1 MSNFGRNL
9 ALWVIIALL
18 LVVLF
23 NLFQPGATHTAA
35 TQVAYSDFI
44 NEVNGGRVRDVVIQ
58 GRTVSGQLTDG
69 RTFQTYTPEDSS
81 LVGRLTDKGVRVIAK
96 PEDSDVNP
104 LLHYLLSWFPML
116 LLIGVWVFF
125 MRQMQAGGGRAMGFG
140 KSRARMLT
148 EKQGRVT
155 FDDVAGIDEAKGEL
169 QEIVE
174 FLKDPQKFQRLG
186 GKIPKGVL
194 LVGPPG
200 TGKTLLARA
209 IAGEADVPFFTISG
223 SDFVEMFVGVGAR
236 RVRDMFEQG
245 KKNAPCIIF
254 IDEIDAVG
262 RHRGAGLG
270 GGNDEREQ
278 TLNQMLVEMDGFES
292 NEGVILI
299 AATNRPDV
307 LDPALLRPGRFD
319 RQVVVPNPDVNG
331 REKILRVHMRKVPL
345 ASDVDPKVIARG
357 TPGFSG
363 ADLANLVNEAALLAA
378 RIGKRVVAMAEFEAA
393 KDKVMMGTERRS
405 LVMSEAEKR
414 MTAYHEGGHAL
425 CAMHEP
431 ECDPVHKATII
442 PRGRAL
448 GLVMSLPE
456 GDRYSKSKSKLL
468 AELTMAMGGRAAEE
482 IIFGPDKVSNGA
494 AGDIKMATDQARRMI
509 TEWGMSDKLGMIA
522 YGDNSQEVFLGHS
535 VTQNKNVSEAT
546 AREIDAEIKD
556 IIDRAY
562 AKAKRLLTE
571 NVEELHRLAR
581 GLLEHE
587 TLSGDEI
594 RTVLR
599 GEPVIRKVVDEPAPE
614 SRRASVPNA
623 GRPAARRRLPEAWG
637 RRRSRGERS
646 HNGWGR
652 GSYGWPRLKQPS
664 QPRSGLVTPCGR
676 FLSHSAELSCLKS
689 SASPWVIPR
698 TFRARV
704 GTQSHPGDR
713 RRYQCAVHGA
723 GQQIAAIARGRGA
736 RATATLGRPHA

>member
-9 ALWVIIALL
+9 ALWVIIAVL

-23 NLFQPGATHTAA
+23 DLFQPGGIQHGATN
-35 TQVAYSDFI
+35 VAYSDFVSEMNNGHI
-44 NEVNGGRVRDVVIQ
+44 RSVSIAGHQVNG
-58 GRTVSGQLTDG
+58 TLTDG
-69 RTFQTYTPEDSS
+69 HAFQTYTPEDPT
-81 LVGRLTDKGVRVIAK
+81 LAQRLTDKGVQVSAK
-96 PEDSDVNP
+96 PDDDGVN
-104 LLHYLLSWFPML
+104 LMHLLLSWFPML
-116 LLIGVWVFF
+116 LLVGVWIFF

-155 FDDVAGIDEAKGEL
+155 FEDVAGIDEAKSEL

-209 IAGEADVPFFTISG
+209 IAGEANVPFFTISG
-223 SDFVEMFVGVGAR
+223 SDFVEMFVGVGAS

-319 RQVVVPNPDVNG
+319 RQVVVPNPDVLG

-378 RIGKRVVAMAEFEAA
+378 RMGKRTVAMLEFENA
-393 KDKVMMGTERRS
+393 KDKVLMGAERRS
-405 LVMSEAEKR
+405 LVMSDAEKR

-425 CAMHEP
+425 CAMKEP

-448 GLVMSLPE
+448 GMVMSLPE
-456 GDRYSKSKSKLL
+456 GDRYSKSKSKCL
-468 AELTMAMGGRAAEE
+468 AELVLAMGGRAAEE
-482 IIFGPDKVSNGA
+482 IIFGADKVSNGA
-494 AGDIKMATDQARRMI
+494 SGDIKMATDQARRMI

-535 VTQNKNVSEAT
+535 VTQNKNVSEHT
-546 AREIDAEIKD
+546 AQEIDREIKA
-556 IIDRAY
+556 IIDHAY
-562 AKAKRLLTE
+562 ASAKAILTE
-571 NVEELHRLAR
+571 NVEELHRIAR
-581 GLLEHE
+581 GLLEYE

-594 RTVLR
+594 RQVLR
-599 GEPVIRKVVDEPAPE
+599 GEPVIKAVVDDPAPE
-614 SRRASVPNA
+614 TRRASVPTTGKAAPLPPNLGA
-623 GRPAARRRLPEAWG
+623 APAAG
-637 RRRSRGERS
+637 
-646 HNGWGR
+646 
-652 GSYGWPRLKQPS
+652 
-664 QPRSGLVTPCGR
+664 
-676 FLSHSAELSCLKS
+676 
-689 SASPWVIPR
+689 
-698 TFRARV
+698 
-704 GTQSHPGDR
+704 
-713 RRYQCAVHGA
+713 
-723 GQQIAAIARGRGA
+723 
-736 RATATLGRPHA
+736 

>member
-1 MSNFGRNL
+1 MNNFGRNL
-9 ALWVIIALL
+9 ALWVIVALL
-18 LVVLF
+18 LVALF
-23 NLFQPGATHTAA
+23 NLFQPSTTGGRGAQAL
-35 TQVAYSDFI
+35 AYSDFLT
-44 NEVNGGRVRDVVIQ
+44 EVGAGHVREVVIQ
-58 GRTVSGQLTDG
+58 GRTVNGQLSDG
-69 RTFQTYTPEDSS
+69 RTFQTYTPEDPA
-81 LVGRLTDKGVRVIAK
+81 LVSRLTEKGVRVVARA
-96 PEDSDVNP
+96 EESEVHP
-104 LLHYLLSWFPML
+104 LFQYLLSWFPML

-125 MRQMQAGGGRAMGFG
+125 MRQMQSGGGRAMGFG
-140 KSRARMLT
+140 KSRARLLT

-155 FDDVAGIDEAKGEL
+155 FEDVAGIDEAKGEL
-169 QEIVE
+169 EEIVE
-174 FLKDPQKFQRLG
+174 FLRDPQKFQRLG

-209 IAGEADVPFFTISG
+209 IAGEANVPFFTISG
-223 SDFVEMFVGVGAR
+223 SDFVEMFVGVGAS

-319 RQVVVPNPDVNG
+319 RQVVVPNPDVQG

-345 ASDVDPKVIARG
+345 ASDVEPKTIARG

-378 RIGKRVVAMAEFEAA
+378 RTGRRTVGMYEFEQA
-393 KDKVMMGTERRS
+393 KDKVLMGAERRS
-405 LVMSEAEKR
+405 LVMSEDEKR
-414 MTAYHEGGHAL
+414 MTAYHEAGHAL
-425 CAMHEP
+425 AALHLP

-456 GDRYSKSKSKLL
+456 GDRYSKHKSKLL
-468 AELTMAMGGRAAEE
+468 SELAMAMGGRVAEE
-482 IIFGPDKVSNGA
+482 LIFGSEKVSNGA
-494 AGDIKMATDQARRMI
+494 SGDIKMATNQTRMMV
-509 TEWGMSDKLGMIA
+509 TEWGMSERLGMIA
-522 YGDNSQEVFLGHS
+522 YGENSQEVFLGHS
-535 VTQNKNVSEAT
+535 VTQSKNLSEET
-546 AREIDAEIKD
+546 ARQIDAEIRR
-556 IIDRAY
+556 IIDEAY
-562 AKAKRLLTE
+562 ARCKAILSE
-571 NVEELHRLAR
+571 NIDELHLLAK

-594 RTVLR
+594 RLVIK
-599 GEPVIRKVVDEPAPE
+599 GEPVVRSRPDEPT
-614 SRRASVPNA
+614 
-623 GRPAARRRLPEAWG
+623 PA
-637 RRRSRGERS
+637 
-646 HNGWGR
+646 GR
-652 GSYGWPRLKQPS
+652 GSVPSSGRAPRPGS
-664 QPRSGLVTPCGR
+664 SPGGL
-676 FLSHSAELSCLKS
+676 
-689 SASPWVIPR
+689 SPAP
-698 TFRARV
+698 AP
-704 GTQSHPGDR
+704 GT
-713 RRYQCAVHGA
+713 
-723 GQQIAAIARGRGA
+723 
-736 RATATLGRPHA
+736 

>member
-35 TQVAYSDFI
+35 SQVAYSDFI
-44 NEVNGGRVRDVVIQ
+44 NDVNGGRVRDVVIQ
-58 GRTVSGQLTDG
+58 GRTISGQLTDG

-96 PEDSDVNP
+96 PEDDGANP

-209 IAGEADVPFFTISG
+209 IAGEANVPFFTISG
-223 SDFVEMFVGVGAR
+223 SDFVEMFVGVGAS

-378 RIGKRVVAMAEFEAA
+378 RMGKRVVAMAEFEAA

-468 AELTMAMGGRAAEE
+468 SELTMAMGGRAAEE

-546 AREIDAEIKD
+546 AREIDGEIKD

-562 AKAKRLLTE
+562 AKARRILTE
-571 NVEELHRLAR
+571 NIEELHRLAR

-614 SRRASVPNA
+614 NRRASVPTA
-623 GRPAARRRLPEAWG
+623 GRPVPPA
-637 RRRSRGERS
+637 
-646 HNGWGR
+646 
-652 GSYGWPRLKQPS
+652 QPAGGLGPAP
-664 QPRSGLVTPCGR
+664 QPG
-676 FLSHSAELSCLKS
+676 
-689 SASPWVIPR
+689 
-698 TFRARV
+698 
-704 GTQSHPGDR
+704 
-713 RRYQCAVHGA
+713 
-723 GQQIAAIARGRGA
+723 
-736 RATATLGRPHA
+736 

>member
-1 MSNFGRNL
+1 MTNFGRNL
-9 ALWVIIALL
+9 ALWVILALL

-23 NLFQPGATHTAA
+23 SLFQPGTNHTAA
-35 TQVAYSDFI
+35 RQIPYSDFI
-44 NEVNGGRVRDVVIQ
+44 EEVNNSRVQSVVIQ
-58 GRTVSGQLTDG
+58 GRTITGQTSEG
-69 RTFQTYTPEDSS
+69 QSFSTYMPPDDAG
-81 LVGRLTDKGVRVIAK
+81 LIPRLTDKKIRFQAK
-96 PEDSDVNP
+96 PDENENQ
-104 LLHYLLSWFPML
+104 LMHYILSWFPML

-125 MRQMQAGGGRAMGFG
+125 MRQMQGGGGRAMGFG
-140 KSRARMLT
+140 KSRARLLT
-148 EKQGRVT
+148 EKQGRIT
-155 FDDVAGIDEAKGEL
+155 FDDVAGIDEAKAEL

-186 GKIPKGVL
+186 GKIPKGCL

-209 IAGEADVPFFTISG
+209 IAGEANVPFFTISG
-223 SDFVEMFVGVGAR
+223 SDFVEMFVGVGAS

-254 IDEIDAVG
+254 IDEIDADG

-278 TLNQMLVEMDGFES
+278 TLNQLLVEMDGFES

-331 REKILRVHMRKVPL
+331 RERILRVHMRKVPL

-378 RIGKRVVAMAEFEAA
+378 RLGKRVVAMAEFEAA
-393 KDKVMMGTERRS
+393 KDKVMMGAERRS
-405 LVMSEAEKR
+405 LVMSEAEKK
-414 MTAYHEGGHAL
+414 MTAYHEAGHAL
-425 CAMHEP
+425 CALHLP
-431 ECDPVHKATII
+431 NHDPVHKATII

-456 GDRYSKSKSKLL
+456 GDRLSMSKAWMLDKI
-468 AELTMAMGGRAAEE
+468 AMGLAGRLAEE
-482 IIFGPDKVSNGA
+482 IIFGPDGVSSGA
-494 AGDIKMATDQARRMI
+494 SSDIKQVTSIARSMV

-522 YGDNSQEVFLGHS
+522 YGDNSQEIFLGHS
-535 VTQNKNVSEAT
+535 VTQSKNVSEST
-546 AREIDAEIKD
+546 AQLIDAEIKL
-556 IIDRAY
+556 IIDRSY
-562 AKAKRLLTE
+562 SRAKRILTD
-571 NVEELHRLAR
+571 NIEELHRLAR
-581 GLLEHE
+581 GLLEYE

-599 GEPVIRKVVDEPAPE
+599 GEPIIRKIVDEPAPE
-614 SRRASVPNA
+614 SRRTSVPTS
-623 GRPAARRRLPEAWG
+623 GRPSAPEAPT
-637 RRRSRGERS
+637 
-646 HNGWGR
+646 
-652 GSYGWPRLKQPS
+652 GSLGPAPQP
-664 QPRSGLVTPCGR
+664 G
-676 FLSHSAELSCLKS
+676 
-689 SASPWVIPR
+689 
-698 TFRARV
+698 
-704 GTQSHPGDR
+704 
-713 RRYQCAVHGA
+713 
-723 GQQIAAIARGRGA
+723 
-736 RATATLGRPHA
+736 

>member
-23 NLFQPGATHTAA
+23 NLFQPGG
-35 TQVAYSDFI
+35 TQRGAQQIAYSDFLTDVAS
-44 NEVNGGRVRDVVIQ
+44 NRVHDVVIQ
-58 GRTVSGQLTDG
+58 GRTVTGQMSDNHT
-69 RTFQTYTPEDSS
+69 TFQTYTPDDPT
-81 LVGRLTDKGVRVIAK
+81 LVQKLTDKGVRVVAK
-96 PEDSDVNP
+96 PEDDGNNI
-104 LLHYLLSWFPML
+104 LHYLLSWFPML

-125 MRQMQAGGGRAMGFG
+125 MRQMQSGGGRAMGFG

-155 FDDVAGIDEAKGEL
+155 FDDVAGIDEAKAEL

-209 IAGEADVPFFTISG
+209 IAGEANEPFFTISG
-223 SDFVEMFVGVGAR
+223 SDFVEMFVGVGAS

-278 TLNQMLVEMDGFES
+278 TLNQMLVEMDGFEA

-299 AATNRPDV
+299 AATNRADV

-319 RQVVVPNPDVNG
+319 RQVVVPNPDVGG

-345 ASDVDPKVIARG
+345 ASDVDPKTIARG

-363 ADLANLVNEAALLAA
+363 ADLANLVNEAALFAA
-378 RIGKRVVAMAEFEAA
+378 RMGKRTVAMFEFEHAR
-393 KDKVMMGTERRS
+393 DKVMMGSERRS
-405 LVMSEAEKR
+405 LVMSDAEKR
-414 MTAYHEGGHAL
+414 NTAYHEAGHAL
-425 CAMHEP
+425 CSIYQADCHP
-431 ECDPVHKATII
+431 IHKATII

-448 GLVMSLPE
+448 GMVQSLPE
-456 GDRYSKSKSKLL
+456 GDRLSDSKAELL
-468 AELTMAMGGRAAEE
+468 AQLVLCMGGRVAEE
-482 IIFGPDKVSNGA
+482 LVNGPDRVCTGA
-494 AGDIKMATDQARRMI
+494 TGDIMQATRIARAMV
-509 TEWGMSDKLGMIA
+509 TQLGMSDKLGMIS

-535 VTQNKNVSEAT
+535 VTQNKNVSEVT
-546 AREIDAEIKD
+546 AREIDTEVKGL
-556 IIDRAY
+556 IDRAY
-562 AKAKRLLTE
+562 AHATQILTDHI
-571 NVEELHRLAR
+571 EELHRLAR
-581 GLLEHE
+581 GLLEYE
-587 TLSGDEI
+587 TLSGEEI

-614 SRRASVPNA
+614 TRRASVPTT
-623 GRPAARRRLPEAWG
+623 RPVAPPPTGGLGAAP
-637 RRRSRGERS
+637 
-646 HNGWGR
+646 
-652 GSYGWPRLKQPS
+652 QP
-664 QPRSGLVTPCGR
+664 G
-676 FLSHSAELSCLKS
+676 
-689 SASPWVIPR
+689 
-698 TFRARV
+698 
-704 GTQSHPGDR
+704 
-713 RRYQCAVHGA
+713 
-723 GQQIAAIARGRGA
+723 
-736 RATATLGRPHA
+736 